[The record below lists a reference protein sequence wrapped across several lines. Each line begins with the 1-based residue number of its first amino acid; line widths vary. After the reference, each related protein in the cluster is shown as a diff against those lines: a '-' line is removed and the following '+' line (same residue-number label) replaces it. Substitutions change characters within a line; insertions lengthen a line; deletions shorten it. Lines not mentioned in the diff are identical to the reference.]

1 MKKIKK
7 PGIYELSN
15 EEYHN
20 QEALNKSGLVQ
31 LAKSPAHYMEWDHAP
46 AEEPTKAMLLGTAT
60 HTAVLEPDKYDQSI
74 IIAPNNIDK
83 RTKAG
88 KAEWTIFQEKAKG
101 KIVITQDEAI
111 AIEGMKESIYN
122 NITAYDLLLEGTP
135 EQSIFFK
142 DPVHNFLCKVRP
154 DFYTSLKEVV
164 DLKTCLDAGYDG
176 FSRAIANFKYHWQA
190 LFYLNGLTAVTGVE
204 HNKFIFIAVEK
215 DPPYATAI
223 YEATKGMLKTAR
235 QQIAPLLDVYA
246 KCLKTDVWPGYK
258 DELQYI
264 ELPRW
269 AA

>member
-1 MKKIKK
+1 MKKINE
-7 PGIYELSN
+7 PGIYEMSN
-15 EEYHN
+15 EEYHA

-31 LAKSPAHYMEWDHAP
+31 LAKSPAHYLTWEQAQE
-46 AEEPTKAMLLGTAT
+46 EEPTKAMVIGTAV

-74 IIAPNNIDK
+74 IIAPQIDK

-88 KAEWTIFQEKAKG
+88 KAEWALFQEEAKG
-101 KIVITQDEAI
+101 KIILTEDEAT
-111 AIEGMKESIYN
+111 AIEGMKASVYD
-122 NITAYDLLLEGTP
+122 NIVAYDLLLEGAA

-154 DFYTSLKEVV
+154 DWYTSDKEVV
-164 DLKTCLDAGYDG
+164 DIKTCLDAGYDG

-190 LFYLNGLTAVTGVE
+190 FFYLNGLTAATGVE

-215 DPPYATAI
+215 DPPYAMAV
-223 YEATKGMLKTAR
+223 YEATKDMLKRAE

-246 KCLKTDVWPGYK
+246 ECLKTDVWPGYY